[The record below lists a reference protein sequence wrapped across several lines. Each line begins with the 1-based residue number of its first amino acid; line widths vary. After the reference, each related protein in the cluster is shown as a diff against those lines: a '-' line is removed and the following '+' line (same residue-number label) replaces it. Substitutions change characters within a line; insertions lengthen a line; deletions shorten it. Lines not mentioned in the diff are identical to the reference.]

1 MAGVSQTRSIMYNKS
16 TSWRE
21 HSDNDAKT
29 YIKKAKQHAQ
39 EQHHSTNIEWW
50 EETPLTPKQ
59 IEEIFWKKLVNK
71 GWKLELQ
78 KQITG
83 IVLLCPDC
91 EEVVDRYIV
100 IKAPQIAKI
109 VEDKYIAAV
118 IAIHNGK
125 RCNPEV
131 IEEA

>member
-1 MAGVSQTRSIMYNKS
+1 MAGVSQTRSIMHNKS
-16 TSWRE
+16 TSW
-21 HSDNDAKT
+21 SNDAKT

-39 EQHHSTNIEWW
+39 EQHHNSNIEGW

-59 IEEIFWKKLVNK
+59 IEEVFWKKLVNK

-78 KQITG
+78 RQITG
-83 IVLLCPDC
+83 VVLLCPDC

-100 IKAPQIAKI
+100 IKASQITKI

-125 RCNPEV
+125 RCEPEV

>member
-1 MAGVSQTRSIMYNKS
+1 MHNKS
-16 TSWRE
+16 TSW
-21 HSDNDAKT
+21 SNDAKT

-39 EQHHSTNIEWW
+39 EQHHNSNIEGW

-59 IEEIFWKKLVNK
+59 IEEVFWKKLVNK

-78 KQITG
+78 RQITG
-83 IVLLCPDC
+83 VVLLCPDC

-100 IKAPQIAKI
+100 IKASQITKI

-125 RCNPEV
+125 RCEPEV